1 MYKIINIETIKI
13 KVCAEF
19 GHARALKSMMK
30 IVPEDSLH
38 RDTMEYFLELAERID
53 KEIDSENWTRKEF
66 EARYY

>member
-1 MYKIINIETIKI
+1 MYKIINI

-19 GHARALKSMMK
+19 GHARALKSMMY
-30 IVPEDSLH
+30 IIPEDSLH

-53 KEIDSENWTRKEF
+53 KEIDGENWTRKEF